1 MDHAHQPLSYEMSSG
16 KSRLQNKGGGGVV
29 IQALEKSQLERFEM
43 AVRMSILKQV
53 TESDWVMHIN
63 YCITSNQ
70 RVTPLKSVNLN
81 IQACLQACSR
91 LQESKE
97 SGSGKVAWKPHGG

>member
-53 TESDWVMHIN
+53 TESD
-63 YCITSNQ
+63 
-70 RVTPLKSVNLN
+70 
-81 IQACLQACSR
+81 
-91 LQESKE
+91 
-97 SGSGKVAWKPHGG
+97 